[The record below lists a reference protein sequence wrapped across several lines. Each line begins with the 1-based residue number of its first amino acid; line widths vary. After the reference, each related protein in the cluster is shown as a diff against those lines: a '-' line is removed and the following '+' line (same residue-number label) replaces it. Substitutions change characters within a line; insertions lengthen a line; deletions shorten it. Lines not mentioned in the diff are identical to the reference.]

1 MQADGV
7 PICHIKYER
16 TARIVFSVRVKSMAR
31 IAAFLTRRRSPV
43 GRYIRMNRWLWK
55 RLPSKLRNTRLMRG
69 YGTILHKL
77 VLRRA
82 DRRQFIGTFFFRNRP
97 QLELM
102 RRLTGPKPGGS
113 TLNIAILG
121 CSIGAE
127 IYSILSTLRAARPD
141 LNVTACAV
149 DNSAEV
155 LNVAKEAVYTS
166 QLCDFVGSSIF
177 ERMTDT
183 EFGEMFESDGEV
195 SRVKSWI
202 REGISWQLGDAG
214 DPGLVGVIGHQDMV
228 VASNFLCH
236 MQAAEAE
243 SCLRN
248 MARLVKPGGHLIVT
262 GIDLDIRAK
271 VARELGWRPVLELI
285 EDIHEGDPTLR
296 QDWPCE
302 WWGLEPLS
310 KDRPD
315 WQMRYA
321 TAFSLKED
329 D

>member
-1 MQADGV
+1 
-7 PICHIKYER
+7 
-16 TARIVFSVRVKSMAR
+16 VRVKRYSMAR
-31 IAAFLTRRRSPV
+31 IAAFLMRRRSPV
-43 GRYIRMNRWLWK
+43 GRYIRLNRWLWK
-55 RLPSKLRNTRLMRG
+55 RLPSKLRNTKLMRG

-77 VLRRA
+77 VCRRA
-82 DRRQFIGTFFFRNRP
+82 DRRQFTGTFFFRNRP

-127 IYSILSTLRAARPD
+127 IYSILSTIRAARPD
-141 LNVTACAV
+141 LNVRVCAV

-166 QLCDFVGSSIF
+166 QLCNFVGSSIF
-177 ERMTDT
+177 ERMTEG
-183 EFGEMFESDGEV
+183 EFEEMFESDG
-195 SRVKSWI
+195 RVLRVRSWI
-202 REGISWQLGDAG
+202 REGISWHLGDAG
-214 DPGLVGVIGHQDMV
+214 DPGLVGVIGRQDMV

-236 MQAAEAE
+236 MEPAEAE
-243 SCLRN
+243 TCLRN
-248 MARLVKPGGHLIVT
+248 MARLVKPGEHLIVT
-262 GIDLDIRAK
+262 GIDLDVRAK
-271 VARELGWRPVLELI
+271 VARDLRWRPVLELI
-285 EDIHEGDPTLR
+285 EEIHEGDPSLR
-296 QDWPCE
+296 RDWPCE

-310 KDRPD
+310 KKRPD

-321 TAFSLKED
+321 TAFWLNED